1 MNIALLLQIP
11 IVLDAMLEFKRCVE
25 RARRKE
31 RKKRLEGKGDVRLAR
46 VLALG
51 KYTKDAEEDEVK
63 RSNCDWIASLR
74 VAFTGYMMR
83 RTIHSKDHDDKPIS
97 GLAPWYESSLLIS
110 LTEDEME
117 CQQQLADSLAE
128 VGVSV
133 DSKAVGVSFHSSS
146 FIGRSCLQPWALGV
160 RLVVSPG
167 DTSMHDL
174 DARGATSCSDVPP
187 GDTSVAAGMHQS
199 APGCGIRAC
208 LVEVRSQA
216 CWFALVRCRRSAA
229 VPHLSVGVN
238 WPHTQACLPEAPIQT
253 LGDD

>member
-11 IVLDAMLEFKRCVE
+11 IVLAAMLEFKRCVE

-31 RKKRLEGKGDVRLAR
+31 RKKRQEGKGDVRLAR

-83 RTIHSKDHDDKPIS
+83 RTIHSKDHDDQPIS
-97 GLAPWYESSLLIS
+97 GLAPWYESSLLLS

-133 DSKAVGVSFHSSS
+133 DSKAVGVSRHSRSLDGPAQNPARA
-146 FIGRSCLQPWALGV
+146 IGR
-160 RLVVSPG
+160 VSRR
-167 DTSMHDL
+167 HV
-174 DARGATSCSDVPP
+174 DARPRPGNRDARRATSCSDVPP
-187 GDTSVAAGMHQS
+187 GDTSVAARMYQS
-199 APGCGIRAC
+199 TLGCGIRVY
-208 LVEVRSQA
+208 LPRVRSQA
-216 CWFALVRCRRSAA
+216 C
-229 VPHLSVGVN
+229 
-238 WPHTQACLPEAPIQT
+238 
-253 LGDD
+253 